1 MAGTKMLEE
10 MGEKT
15 PAIPEIPTMRYFVD
29 WENAEY
35 GLVGSVERTRCA
47 EGNGE
52 ATRVGVADGV

>member
-1 MAGTKMLEE
+1 
-10 MGEKT
+10 
-15 PAIPEIPTMRYFVD
+15 MRYFVD